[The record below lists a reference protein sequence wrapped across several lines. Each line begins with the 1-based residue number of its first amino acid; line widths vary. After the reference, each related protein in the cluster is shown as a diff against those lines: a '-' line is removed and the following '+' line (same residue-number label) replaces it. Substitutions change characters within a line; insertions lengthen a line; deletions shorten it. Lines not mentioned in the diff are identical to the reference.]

1 MKTEIRTVSKHI
13 YNEVLDLL
21 ARSYGEDDDYFR
33 RQHMGDPSYSH
44 DQGSVLLEDGKIV
57 SHVQVYDKVMRY
69 GAGRIPFG
77 GIADVATDPEHRR
90 KGHAAKL
97 LENAVEHMKQHDLPL
112 SLLFTGTQ
120 SLYEQAG
127 WHVVPSTVLEADVP
141 AEAKPGPRAYILKP
155 FEESQV
161 RVLAGYWDQAMSNLV
176 GPLDRSVEYFQRQ
189 PEWLEKQWGDVE
201 WDVIHRVGHPAGFV
215 RTAVTGDTLGLLDVC
230 GTSDEVIQVACARAV
245 RRAVDSG
252 CRKIEGRVAP
262 GSPLVREFAAFADIR
277 LTTSDSQMM
286 RLNDLEGTLRG
297 ALPELHRR
305 RRHNPLADRPVT
317 LAVGDLAVR
326 IEFPSGTVALGAPE
340 YGDARLELTDS
351 QFLHM
356 LMGVPGAQEPIT
368 QSSLRPSVKSQLSN
382 IFPETGHVFWSSD
395 AF

>member
-1 MKTEIRTVSKHI
+1 MKTEIRTVSEHI
-13 YNEVLDLL
+13 YDELIDLL
-21 ARSYGEDDDYFR
+21 ARSYGEDDNHFR

-44 DQGSVLLEDGKIV
+44 DQGSILLEDGKIV
-57 SHVQVYDKVMRY
+57 SHIQVYEKLMRY

-77 GIADVATDPEHRR
+77 GIGDVATDPEHRR

-97 LENAVEHMKQHDLPL
+97 LENAIEHMRHNELPL
-112 SLLFTGTQ
+112 SLLYTDTQ

-127 WHVVPSTVLEADVP
+127 WCVVPATMLEADVP
-141 AEAKPGPRAYILKP
+141 AEARPGPRAYIVKP
-155 FEESQV
+155 FEESEV
-161 RVLAGYWDQAMSNLV
+161 RLLAGYWDQAMSNLV
-176 GPLDRSVEYFQRQ
+176 GPLDRSVEYFLKQ
-189 PEWLEKQWGDVE
+189 PDWLEGWGNVE
-201 WDVIHRVGHPAGFV
+201 WDVIHRIGHPAGFV
-215 RTAVTGDTLGLLDVC
+215 RTAVEGETLALLDVC
-230 GTSDEVIQVACARAV
+230 GTSDEVIQVACAQAV
-245 RRAVDSG
+245 RRAVESG

-297 ALPELHRR
+297 ALPEFHRR

-317 LAVGDLAVR
+317 LAVGDFAAR

-340 YGDARLELTDS
+340 DGGERLELTDR
-351 QFLHM
+351 QFLYM
-356 LMGVPGAQEPIT
+356 LMGIGGGLEPVAE
-368 QSSLRPSVKSQLSN
+368 SNLSPSVKSQLAN
-382 IFPETGHVFWSSD
+382 IFPETGHVFWYAD